1 MARKTLFEQTTSPA
15 GQCVICGNE
24 ALVKQITDAGYKN
37 MCVNHYYQYHETRS
51 KAYAKD
57 MGLTT
62 VAEMRAF
69 VKSKVRSVFKVAK

>member
-24 ALVKQITDAGYKN
+24 ALIKQLTQAGLKN
-37 MCVNHYYQYHETRS
+37 MCMNHYYQYHEARS

-69 VKSKVRSVFKVAK
+69 VKSKARSVFKVAK

>member
-1 MARKTLFEQTTSPA
+1 MARKTLFEQSTAPA

-24 ALVKQITDAGYKN
+24 ALIKQLTQAGLKN
-37 MCVNHYYQYHETRS
+37 MCMDHYYQYHEARS

-62 VAEMRAF
+62 VDQMRAF
-69 VKSKVRSVFKVAK
+69 VKSKARNVFKEVK